1 MAGKQAAIDALLERV
16 RKRDPC
22 GSKKIIVLMD
32 GDPALEQMM
41 EERLRAEGML
51 HRVDAMILDIMHAM
65 EYLWDAGTALY
76 GEKSRERVPWVRKQA
91 LEILQG
97 NVGYVIGGL
106 RIALAKTTLTASRIV
121 VPTVSPLT
129 QGVT

>member
-1 MAGKQAAIDALLERV
+1 
-16 RKRDPC
+16 
-22 GSKKIIVLMD
+22 MD
-32 GDPALEQMM
+32 GDPALEQVM